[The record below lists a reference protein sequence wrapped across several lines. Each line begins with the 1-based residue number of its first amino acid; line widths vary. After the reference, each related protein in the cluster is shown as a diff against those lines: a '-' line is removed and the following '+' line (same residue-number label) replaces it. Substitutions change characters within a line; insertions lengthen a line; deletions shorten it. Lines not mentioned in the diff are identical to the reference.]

1 MSAERWAEGG
11 CPCHPDPAM
20 TGRTPDICL
29 STLSKLWLPAKQY
42 LTNAYLRDARGG
54 FHNRTQ
60 TALPRSHFCNWFGL
74 WFINQLSLNVT
85 LSHTIVARGSRCEA
99 FGIRNPVQL
108 PQVLRCLCAY
118 IKKCSLLLIFLF
130 FFFSLSKSFLPTIPA
145 AREAK
150 A

>member
-1 MSAERWAEGG
+1 
-11 CPCHPDPAM
+11 M

-60 TALPRSHFCNWFGL
+60 TALPRSHFCNWFGP

-85 LSHTIVARGSRCEA
+85 LSHTIVAHGSRCEA
-99 FGIRNPVQL
+99 FGIRNPIQL
-108 PQVLRCLCAY
+108 PQVSRCLCAY

-130 FFFSLSKSFLPTIPA
+130 FFFFLLSKSFLPTIPA